1 MDFVQVHARM
11 HARMRQNLGSQ
22 SLDEWLAGGPPALP
36 QTFAKYQKASEEAG
50 GVTAMMDMLK
60 ADIAKEIQ
68 EMEFEEKDAQGEY
81 ETMVRSAAEKR
92 ATDLKSVEE
101 KEAAKAEAQEELL
114 KLEKEKKL
122 RNEEKFD
129 TFTELSD
136 LHGECDWLMKE
147 YEGRKEARSNEI
159 EALKKAKAVLS
170 GADYSLVQTGSHHRH
185 LRRAQA

>member
-1 MDFVQVHARM
+1 
-11 HARMRQNLGSQ
+11 
-22 SLDEWLAGGPPALP
+22 
-36 QTFAKYQKASEEAG
+36 
-50 GVTAMMDMLK
+50 MMDMMK
-60 ADIAKEIQ
+60 ADLAKEIQ

-81 ETMVRSAAEKR
+81 ETMVRTAAEKR

-114 KLEKEKKL
+114 KLE
-122 RNEEKFD
+122 NEEKFD

-136 LHGECDWLMKE
+136 LHGECDWLISE

-170 GADYSLVQTGSHHRH
+170 GADYSLVQTGTH
-185 LRRAQA
+185 